1 MALDGAYLA
10 CLRQELT
17 VALEGAKVDKI
28 HQPSREELILALRS
42 RAGHFKLFFSV
53 RANSARV
60 NLTEKVPENP
70 ATPPMF
76 CMLLRK
82 RLTGGRLV
90 DIRQNGWE
98 RVLYFDFDCLNELG
112 DQVRLTLAVEIMGR
126 YSNLILIDPD
136 GIVIDAIKRVDWEM
150 SSVRPIL
157 PGIRYELPSVRPGS
171 LDLSA
176 VEPEEMVEAVCR
188 TAEPTLAK
196 ALLAVSH
203 GTSPLICRELA
214 HFTGRGQELTPGGLA
229 ADQQV
234 RLTFALRRVK
244 NAVLTG
250 EHRCPY
256 VLSRRDGSPLDY
268 SFMPITQ
275 YGLDALG
282 REETSF
288 SAVLDSFYERRD
300 NAERMKQKSQDILR
314 LLTTASDRITRKLAH
329 QREELAGSAKREEKR
344 ICGDLLNA
352 NLHMV
357 ERGASSV
364 EIVNY
369 YDPECRPITIPLNP
383 ALSPSQNAQRYYKE
397 YRKAQTAERILTEQI
412 AAGEEELR
420 YLESVFDA
428 LSRATTMREVEEL
441 RYELA
446 ESGYL
451 RLSGG
456 QKKKPAALGPLTFR
470 SDDGFTILVGR
481 NNAQNDQL
489 TLRTARG
496 NDVWF
501 HTKNI
506 PGSHVIV
513 VTNGEEP
520 PERTLEQAAMLA
532 AYHSKAADSAQVPV
546 EYTQAR
552 YVHKP
557 NGARPGMVIYDHNQT
572 AYVTPSAAEVERLK
586 TT

>member
-10 CLRQELT
+10 CLRQELED
-17 VALEGAKVDKI
+17 ALEGAKVDKI

-42 RAGHFKLFFSV
+42 RAGSFKLFFSV

-60 NLTEKVPENP
+60 NLTTRVPENP
-70 ATPPMF
+70 ASPPMF

-90 DIRQNGWE
+90 AIRQNGWE
-98 RVLYFDFDCLNELG
+98 RVLYFDFDCINELG
-112 DQVRLTLAVEIMGR
+112 DPVRLTLAVEIMGR
-126 YSNLILIDPD
+126 YSNLILIGED
-136 GIVIDAIKRVDWEM
+136 GLVIDAIKRVDWEM

-176 VEPEEMVEAVCR
+176 VEPEEMADVVCG

-214 HFTGRGQELTPGGLA
+214 HFTGRGQELTPTGLTP
-229 ADQQV
+229 DQRD
-234 RLTFALRRVK
+234 RLVFALRRIK
-244 NAVLTG
+244 KAVLTG
-250 EHRCPY
+250 EYRCPY

-268 SFMPITQ
+268 SFVPITQ

-282 REETSF
+282 REEESL
-288 SAVLDSFYERRD
+288 SSVLDSFYERRD
-300 NAERMKQKSQDILR
+300 AAERMKQKSQDVLR
-314 LLTTASDRITRKLAH
+314 ILTTASDRITRKLSH

-344 ICGDLLNA
+344 MYGDLLNA
-352 NLHMV
+352 NLYQI
-357 ERGASSV
+357 EKGASSV
-364 EIVNY
+364 ELINY
-369 YDPECRPITIPLNP
+369 YDPECRSITIPLNP
-383 ALSPSQNAQRYYKE
+383 ALTAAQNAQRYYKE
-397 YRKAQTAERILTEQI
+397 YRKAQTAERILAEQI
-412 AAGEEELR
+412 AAGEAELR
-420 YLESVFDA
+420 YLDSVFDA
-428 LSRATTMREVEEL
+428 LSRATTTREVDEL

-451 RLSGG
+451 RLTGAK
-456 QKKKPAALGPLTFR
+456 QKKPAALGPLTFC

-481 NNAQNDQL
+481 NNVQNDQL
-489 TLRTARG
+489 TLRVAKG
-496 NDVWF
+496 HDIWL

-513 VTNGEEP
+513 VTNGEQP
-520 PERTLEQAAMLA
+520 PARTLEQAAMLA
-532 AYHSKAADSAQVPV
+532 ALHSKAADSAQVPV

-572 AYVTPSAAEVERLK
+572 AYVTPSAQEAARLRQA
-586 TT
+586 